1 MSRYKEKYI
10 NEIRPLLMKKLGYK
24 NLLEVPRLVKVVVN
38 VGVGEATQNSHLL
51 DVVAAEL
58 ALITGQKAKI
68 TRARKSVAAF
78 KVRQGNPIGC
88 VVTLR
93 GKRMYDFV
101 DRFINIAAPRIRDFV
116 GFSPEAFDGRG
127 NYNIGL
133 DEQIIFPEIDY
144 DKVEQIIG
152 MNICFVT
159 TAKTD
164 REAYEL
170 FSAFGFPFTGS
181 K

>member
-144 DKVEQIIG
+144 DKVVKVRG
-152 MNICFVT
+152 MDITIQT
-159 TAKTD
+159 TAETD
-164 REAYEL
+164 EEALEL
-170 FSAFGFPFTGS
+170 LKGLGMPIRS
-181 K
+181 